1 MLSLCEPT
9 MMPVNIVQMQVEAQI
24 YMLISITFSYRTV
37 LKLLTIIAIQV

>member
-24 YMLISITFSYRTV
+24 YMIISITFSYRV
-37 LKLLTIIAIQV
+37 VSKLLTITIILG